1 MASPSYEQLRETAIA
16 HVRAYE
22 NPNPFHNP
30 SIQQHRDP
38 GSVHFL
44 HPVDSIPAAFSG
56 PITDT
61 KFADAMH
68 FFGSVIEHLAFEIQD
83 TVVDVETR
91 TVVVRLRATFDFKA
105 FGDEPE
111 ENNYMADYMWLTEM
125 DEKGKIVRVEEFL
138 DAQRLMGY
146 VQPKAERYLAH
157 TSR

>member
-1 MASPSYEQLRETAIA
+1 MASPSYAQLRKTAIA

-22 NPNPFHNP
+22 DPSPFHNP

-38 GSVHFL
+38 ESVHYL
-44 HPVDSIPAAFSG
+44 HPVDSIPADFNG

-61 KFADAMH
+61 KFANAMH
-68 FFGSVIEHLAFEIQD
+68 FFGSVIERLAFEIQD

-91 TVVVRLRATFDFKA
+91 IVVVRLRATFDFKA

-111 ENNYMADYMWLTEM
+111 EKGYLADYMWLTEM
-125 DEKGKIVRVEEFL
+125 DEKCRIVRVEEFL
-138 DAQRLMGY
+138 DPQRLMGY

-157 TSR
+157 LSK